1 MRKHQPHRLSANS
14 LTSLWR
20 TKDRCFSDPGALHNS
35 FYLSIERITAH
46 IVIVIVIVMTGTSM
60 DAMDV
65 LFWVGVIWG
74 PSLLLMVYLVIPSRR
89 RQAD

>member
-1 MRKHQPHRLSANS
+1 VRKHQPHRLSANS

-35 FYLSIERITAH
+35 FCLSIERITAH
-46 IVIVIVIVMTGTSM
+46 IVIVMTGTSM
-60 DAMDV
+60 DSMDV